1 MLPEASYFLY
11 PQLIRE
17 GLRIW
22 IAEGDVDNSVPIT
35 GTMTWVT
42 RMRGEFGIPI
52 LQQWREWWA
61 PGLHKHEDQVG
72 GMVWK
77 LKGFTFASVKGAGHM
92 MPKDKP
98 KAAYVMLDCFLNNKD
113 LP

>member
-1 MLPEASYFLY
+1 MLSEASYFLY

-52 LQQWREWWA
+52 L
-61 PGLHKHEDQVG
+61 
-72 GMVWK
+72 
-77 LKGFTFASVKGAGHM
+77 
-92 MPKDKP
+92 
-98 KAAYVMLDCFLNNKD
+98 
-113 LP
+113 